1 MKVSHETPFAYLE
14 QSLSFNDYD
23 YLLPHLYDKH
33 EEYREFFQREN
44 HRKNITKQEYTYI
57 DLTFIFT
64 LPLTWY
70 IYYNPNATSK
80 FFFMPTSSGL

>member
-1 MKVSHETPFAYLE
+1 MRVSHETPFAYLE

-44 HRKNITKQEYTYI
+44 KQHRRHIVMDNSLHELGVPYSKGRMISIIEEILLVKRSSCCQEVE
-57 DLTFIFT
+57 
-64 LPLTWY
+64 
-70 IYYNPNATSK
+70 
-80 FFFMPTSSGL
+80 G